1 MKYLFFE
8 KITYNSKLNIEE
20 VYGILYEYIEE
31 NIGIYEETSKPF
43 IGKIEGNT
51 FSITK
56 TDNSWSKSTQTQI
69 DGIISEN
76 IDGSYIV
83 VKMRPNTVFIFISL
97 FFLGYFI
104 KNIIYK
110 ENFYLSLISICFL
123 LITELFSFNYQSKK
137 LKKQL
142 QEIFKANIITE

>member
-76 IDGSYIV
+76 NTLIKQRFVFSQNV
-83 VKMRPNTVFIFISL
+83 VF
-97 FFLGYFI
+97 YFHNLHI
-104 KNIIYK
+104 
-110 ENFYLSLISICFL
+110 
-123 LITELFSFNYQSKK
+123 
-137 LKKQL
+137 
-142 QEIFKANIITE
+142 